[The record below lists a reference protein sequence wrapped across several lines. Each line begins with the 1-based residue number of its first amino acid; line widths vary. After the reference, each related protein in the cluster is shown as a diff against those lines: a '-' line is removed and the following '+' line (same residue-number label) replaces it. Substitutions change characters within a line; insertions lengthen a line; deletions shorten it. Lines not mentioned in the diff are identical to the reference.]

1 MPSIL
6 KTKVEKAEFLI
17 NCSENQLSTYRTKIK
32 LSESIGDGMAYLVG
46 KEVSIE
52 RVVVCAII
60 ERLLAGLALS
70 LNVGKNLEP
79 HQLSGLA
86 KKIYAKYYYLSFDE
100 LMYVFDKGSS
110 GSYGKIYD
118 RVDEEIIFTWL
129 EKFDTDERLNLAHKS
144 TSEEIESQRQQKE
157 IEDNFLADLLKPLT
171 EKLTAELDGE
181 KQKED
186 NYKKFREQYFNN
198 KQV

>member
-1 MPSIL
+1 MPLIL
-6 KTKVEKAEFLI
+6 SKKVEKAEFLI

-32 LSESIGDGMAYLVG
+32 LSESVGDGMAYLVG
-46 KEVSIE
+46 KNISIE
-52 RVVVCAII
+52 RVVVYAII
-60 ERLLAGLALS
+60 ERLLAGLAMS

-100 LMYVFDKGSS
+100 LMHVFDKGSS
-110 GSYGKIYD
+110 GGYGKIYD

-129 EKFDTDERLNLAHKS
+129 EKFDTDERINIAQIS
-144 TSEEIESQRQQKE
+144 ISEEIENQKEQKE
-157 IEDNFLADLLKPLT
+157 IEDNFLADILKPLT

-181 KQKED
+181 KKNEED
-186 NYKKFREQYFNN
+186 YKKFKEQYFNN
-198 KQV
+198 KT

>member
-1 MPSIL
+1 MPLIL
-6 KTKVEKAEFLI
+6 KTKVEKADFLI

-32 LSESIGDGMAYLVG
+32 LSESVGDGMAYLVG
-46 KEVSIE
+46 KSVSIE
-52 RVVVCAII
+52 RGVVYAII
-60 ERLLAGLALS
+60 ERLLAGLAMS

-129 EKFDTDERLNLAHKS
+129 EKFDTDERINIAQKS
-144 TSEEIESQRQQKE
+144 TSEEIESQREQKE
-157 IEDNFLADLLKPLT
+157 IEEKFLADLLKPLSD
-171 EKLTAELDGE
+171 KLTAELDGE
-181 KQKED
+181 KKKEE
-186 NYKKFREQYFNN
+186 NYKKFKEQYFNN
-198 KQV
+198 KT

>member
-1 MPSIL
+1 MPLIL
-6 KTKVEKAEFLI
+6 SKKVEKAEFLI

-32 LSESIGDGMAYLVG
+32 LSENVGDGMAYLVG
-46 KEVSIE
+46 KNISIE
-52 RVVVCAII
+52 RVVVYAII
-60 ERLLAGLALS
+60 ERLLAGLAMS

-110 GSYGKIYD
+110 GGYGKIYD

-129 EKFDTDERLNLAHKS
+129 EKFDTDERINIAQRS
-144 TSEEIESQRQQKE
+144 TSEEIESQKE
-157 IEDNFLADLLKPLT
+157 QREAEEKFLANLLKPLSD
-171 EKLTAELDGE
+171 KLTAELDGE
-181 KQKED
+181 KKKEEY
-186 NYKKFREQYFNN
+186 YKKFREQYFNN
-198 KQV
+198 KT

>member
-1 MPSIL
+1 MPLIL
-6 KTKVEKAEFLI
+6 SKKVEKAEFLI

-32 LSESIGDGMAYLVG
+32 LSESVGDGMAYMVG
-46 KEVSIE
+46 KNISIE
-52 RVVVCAII
+52 RVVVYAII
-60 ERLLAGLALS
+60 ERLLAGLAMS

-100 LMYVFDKGSS
+100 LMHVFDKGSS
-110 GSYGKIYD
+110 GGYGKIYD

-129 EKFDTDERLNLAHKS
+129 EKFDTDERINIAQIS
-144 TSEEIESQRQQKE
+144 ISEEIENQKEQKE
-157 IEDNFLADLLKPLT
+157 IEDNFLADILKPLT

-181 KQKED
+181 KKNEED
-186 NYKKFREQYFNN
+186 YKKFKEQYFNN
-198 KQV
+198 KT